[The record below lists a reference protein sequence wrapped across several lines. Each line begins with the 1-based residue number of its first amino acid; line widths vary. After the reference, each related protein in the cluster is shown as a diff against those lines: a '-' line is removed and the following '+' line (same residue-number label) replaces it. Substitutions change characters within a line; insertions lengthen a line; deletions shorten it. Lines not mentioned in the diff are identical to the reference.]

1 MSFYLRILLIVFAV
15 GFCIYVIRKIR
26 KAQMKI
32 EGAIYWIFLVSM
44 LLLLSI
50 FPDIGIHLANIIG
63 IESPVNFIYLVII
76 FMALEKIF
84 SLSVKSSQLEYQI
97 SILTAEIAIWRNQME
112 QEGKK

>member
-63 IESPVNFIYLVII
+63 IEIGRASCRERVWTYV
-76 FMALEKIF
+76 
-84 SLSVKSSQLEYQI
+84 
-97 SILTAEIAIWRNQME
+97 
-112 QEGKK
+112 

>member
-32 EGAIYWIFLVSM
+32 EGAIYWIFLAAM

-50 FPDIGIHLANIIG
+50 FANIIG

>member
-1 MSFYLRILLIVFAV
+1 MHLCYSKDTKSPNENRRSNLLDFSSV
-15 GFCIYVIRKIR
+15 YVV
-26 KAQMKI
+26 A
-32 EGAIYWIFLVSM
+32 
-44 LLLLSI
+44 LSI